1 MRREET
7 NEVRAAIEFSRQKT
21 QRQTEET
28 MDGWSATRSREV
40 RSNRVGG
47 KDTGS

>member
-1 MRREET
+1 MKSEQQLNT
-7 NEVRAAIEFSRQKT
+7 SQQAKD
-21 QRQTEET
+21 QRQTEKT

-47 KDTGS
+47 NDTGS